1 MACNCAA
8 NDQLEKLYKEFGQ
21 KRDLAKGEGFLF
33 RIKNFFT
40 TIGVALCVII
50 LLPYIVFYVFR
61 HGVFGD
67 HKISFS
73 HFFGFRN
80 KIVKENVQ

>member
-33 RIKNFFT
+33 RIKRQN
-40 TIGVALCVII
+40 VLREYRVIQK
-50 LLPYIVFYVFR
+50 
-61 HGVFGD
+61 D
-67 HKISFS
+67 ISNFS
-73 HFFGFRN
+73 HFYY
-80 KIVKENVQ
+80 

>member
-1 MACNCAA
+1 MACNCAT

-21 KRDLAKGEGFLF
+21 KRQLAKGDGFLF

-40 TIGVALCVII
+40 TTGVVICLI
-50 LLPYIVFYVFR
+50 LLLPYILFYTFR

-67 HKISFS
+67 HKISLA

-80 KIVKENVQ
+80 KITKENV